1 MNQWTTH
8 DAEYDAL
15 RKDLEEVA
23 TRAGYVLNPDG
34 GRLEKVLG
42 LMTENLV
49 LTGKRFCPCKQSH
62 PLDPGRDV
70 VCPCPEWKREIETEG
85 HCFCRLFFVRE
96 KP

>member
-8 DAEYDAL
+8 ESDFDEL
-15 RKDLEEVA
+15 RKTLAELA
-23 TRAGYVLNPDG
+23 TRSGFVLNPDLE
-34 GRLEKVLG
+34 RLEKVVG
-42 LMTENLV
+42 LMTENQV

-70 VCPCPEWKREIETEG
+70 VCPCPEWNTEIETEG

-96 KP
+96 NR

>member
-8 DAEYDAL
+8 DAEYDVL
-15 RKDLEEVA
+15 RNELEEVA
-23 TRAGYVLNPDG
+23 ARAGYMLNPDA
-34 GRLEKVLG
+34 GRLEKVVG

-49 LTGKRFCPCKQSH
+49 QTGRRFCPCKQSH
-62 PLDPGRDV
+62 PLDQAIDA

-96 KP
+96 NR